1 MNWNEENIS
10 SFSLDILIK
19 NVILSLIN
27 KKYEQK
33 RFIKM
38 KKFKFIAFI
47 AIATMALASCDN
59 KINPVHDTVPVD
71 TTFWSGNG
79 EEAFYFPLDEFHQLG
94 EKNDTAGQRTMV
106 DKYRKVLTANVVAHY
121 PQISNEKSIRFVLG
135 SGYAE
140 DVKSG
145 DGKVYSGKFKNELI
159 IILNDPSV
167 KDTIFLACS
176 NGMLRPLR
184 LYTQSDFG
192 TAEQWRF
199 TIKKGE
205 GLANYLPQLER
216 WGSVANQLNIPI
228 KDKDGK
234 VVSQETYL
242 NYLGKYQSLLFEGD
256 VIDLLADK
264 VYNKAGQEVQ
274 FDRRKAETRKANA
287 KTRKEARAQA
297 KRQRRR

>member
-1 MNWNEENIS
+1 
-10 SFSLDILIK
+10 
-19 NVILSLIN
+19 
-27 KKYEQK
+27 
-33 RFIKM
+33 M
-38 KKFKFIAFI
+38 KKFKFIAYI

-94 EKNDTAGQRTMV
+94 EKNDTVGQRTMV

-121 PQISNEKSIRFVLG
+121 PQISNEKNIRFVLG
-135 SGYAE
+135 SGYAK

-145 DGKVYSGKFKNELI
+145 NGKTYSGEFKNELI
-159 IILNDPSV
+159 IIIDDPNV
-167 KDTIFLACS
+167 KETVFLACG
-176 NGMLRPLR
+176 NGMLSPLEFSS
-184 LYTQSDFG
+184 QSDFG

-199 TIKKGE
+199 TIQKGE
-205 GLANYLPQLER
+205 GLANYLPQLEK
-216 WGSVANQLNIPI
+216 WGKVATDLKIPI

-242 NYLGKYQSLLFEGD
+242 KYLGKYQSLLFEGD
-256 VIDLLADK
+256 VIDLLAGK

-274 FDRRKAETRKANA
+274 FDRRQAETKKANA
-287 KTRKEARAQA
+287 EAAAKAKTEKSARAKA
-297 KRQRRR
+297 RRNRR